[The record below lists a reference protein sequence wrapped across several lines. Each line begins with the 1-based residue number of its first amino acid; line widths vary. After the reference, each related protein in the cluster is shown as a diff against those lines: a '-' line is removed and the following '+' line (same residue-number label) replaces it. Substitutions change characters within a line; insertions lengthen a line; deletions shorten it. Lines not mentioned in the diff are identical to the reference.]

1 MGSNINKKKLL
12 KHSVPKIIDIFK
24 NDNVDIVI
32 FVPVWPMCH
41 QTVGLVQKIC
51 EENNIICST
60 ISIIDEITIKL
71 KTKRYI
77 SVPYQLGYPLGPIGD
92 YNQQKNTTKKLLYER
107 TI

>member
-1 MGSNINKKKLL
+1 
-12 KHSVPKIIDIFK
+12 
-24 NDNVDIVI
+24 
-32 FVPVWPMCH
+32 MCH

-107 TI
+107 ALPWCCSACGIPREEGASPFTTKACW